1 MLTLSTRSLATLPRE
16 GRDTLFLLAVIAWVL
31 LPQATRLPLWCS
43 LGAAAVLIWRGA
55 LALKSGT
62 LPRKIWLALL
72 LSLTLAA
79 TYATHGSLL
88 GRDAGVTLLV
98 VLISL
103 KTLELRAR
111 RDAFVIFFL
120 GFFCML
126 SNFFYSQSLLTA
138 FSMVVGLLGL
148 LTALVNAHMPVG
160 KPPLV
165 LAAKTAGQMAL
176 LGAPIMV
183 VLFMLFPRMAPLWG
197 VPTDAMTGR
206 SGLSASME
214 VGTMAALALDD
225 SVALRIKFEGDA
237 PAQRELYFRGPVLS
251 SFDGRQWLP
260 LRPSLPPQY
269 ALRAD
274 LKVSG
279 KPVPYEVTMQPTSRP
294 WLFLLEAA
302 AEGPVLPGYANAMQ
316 DDLQWTTSRPVTDL
330 VRYKAVS
337 YPQFTHGPARQAL
350 GLQEFVDLPPGFN
363 PRTLALASEIR
374 RDARYAEAD
383 TATLVRVALDR
394 LRTGGYTYTLEPGVY
409 GRDTA
414 DEFWFDRKEGFCEH
428 IASSFVILMRALDIP
443 ARIVTGY
450 QGGEL
455 NGVDGFWVVRQSD
468 AHAWTEVW
476 QAGRGWVRVDP
487 TSAVAPGRTGA
498 FQRLAPPRGVVGQV
512 FGNFSPTALAQLRAT
527 WEAVNNA
534 WSQQVLNYSQG
545 KQFEL
550 LKNIGFKSPSWE
562 DLATLLIGIIVLTT
576 VAGGGWTWWER
587 TQHDP
592 WLRLLVRAR
601 KRLALGGIDSTP
613 ATSPRE
619 LARQVRQKYGVQG
632 QALHDWLMLLERQRY
647 ANIST
652 VSTVSTGSAPS
663 ASIKTS
669 LTAAASRLR
678 QLSELQQQFKRIR
691 WPA

>member
-1 MLTLSTRSLATLPRE
+1 MLTLSARSLANLPRE
-16 GRDTLFLLAVIAWVL
+16 GRDTLFLLVVIAWVL
-31 LPQATRLPLWCS
+31 LPQAARLPLWCS

-55 LALKSGT
+55 LALKAGA
-62 LPRKIWLALL
+62 LPRKLWLALL
-72 LSLTLAA
+72 LSMTLAA
-79 TYATHGSLL
+79 TYTTHGSLL

-126 SNFFYSQSLLTA
+126 SNFFYSQSLVTA

-160 KPPLV
+160 KPPLL

-183 VLFMLFPRMAPLWG
+183 VMFMLFPRMAPLWG

-225 SVALRIKFEGDA
+225 SVALRIKFQGD
-237 PAQRELYFRGPVLS
+237 PPPQRELYFRGPVLS

-269 ALRAD
+269 ALQAN

-279 KPVPYEVTMQPTSRP
+279 KPLTYEVTMQPTSRP

-302 AEGPVLPGYANAMQ
+302 VQGPVLLGYANAMQ

-337 YPQFTHGPARQAL
+337 YPQFSHGPVSQAL

-363 PRTLALASEIR
+363 PRTLALASDIR
-374 RDARYAEAD
+374 RDARYAQAD
-383 TATLVRVALDR
+383 ASTLVQVALDR
-394 LRTGGYTYTLEPGVY
+394 LRLGGYTYTLEPGVY

-414 DEFWFDRKEGFCEH
+414 DEFWFDRKGGFCEH

-455 NGVDGFWVVRQSD
+455 NGVDGFWVVRQAD

-512 FGNFSPTALAQLRAT
+512 FGNFSPTVLAQLRAT

-562 DLATLLIGIIVLTT
+562 DLATLLIGIIVLAT
-576 VAGGGWTWWER
+576 VAGGSWTWWER

-592 WLRLLVRAR
+592 WLRLLGRAR
-601 KRLALGGIDSTP
+601 KRLALAGIDSTA

-619 LARQVRQKYGVQG
+619 LARQVQQKYGVQG
-632 QALHDWLMLLERQRY
+632 QALHDWLLLLERQRY
-647 ANIST
+647 AG
-652 VSTVSTGSAPS
+652 GSPDSPGNAPS
-663 ASIKTS
+663 ASAKTS
-669 LTAAASRLR
+669 LTIAPSQWR
-678 QLSELQQQFKRIR
+678 QLVELKQQFSRIR